1 MLVLSRKPGE
11 QVYIGNHITIT
22 VVEIKGNRVRLGIDA
37 PSDVSVLRA
46 ELNDFLKPEAA
57 TTHESG
63 LAMDKTR

>member
-46 ELNDFLKPEAA
+46 ELNDFLKPEAETA
-57 TTHESG
+57 HGSG
-63 LAMDKTR
+63 LAMDKSR